1 MADGLSA
8 AVRAN
13 LIALQRQASDM
24 GRGQK
29 QLATGKKV
37 DTPSDGPAVSFTA
50 SALQARAAA
59 LNSVL
64 DGIGGGKKVIE
75 AANAGIEGIQSLIK
89 SARSLA
95 RQALNSASTLAEVTG
110 TTTGLTGATAI
121 AMDNG
126 DTITV
131 SDGATTAT
139 YTHAGG
145 QTVQDF
151 IDQVNDT
158 ANLEVEARLTSDGR
172 IELKAT
178 SINRVI
184 IAGSA
189 SASEMSAMG
198 LAAGTTTSSAN
209 SLRQSLAQQ
218 FDSVRTQIDELA
230 SGAGYNGQNLLA
242 GSSVSITLIGGAAAT
257 VHGAQVTAS
266 NLGIVSASTAGGNF
280 QFDGDIEDFIA
291 DLHVASAQLQQM
303 SSTYNAELSVV
314 SVREDFTKQMANLLT
329 DGAEQLVT
337 ADMDHEGAMLLALT
351 TRRDLAATSLSLA
364 AEAEKTALR
373 LFGLHEMNPSH
384 RGGTAS
390 CD

>member
-1 MADGLSA
+1 MGDGLSA

-13 LIALQRQASDM
+13 LIALQRSASDM
-24 GRGQK
+24 GRGQN

-37 DTPSDGPAVSFTA
+37 DTPSDGPAVYFTA

-89 SARSLA
+89 NARSLA
-95 RQALNSASTLAEVTG
+95 SQALNAASTLAEVTG
-110 TTTGLTGATAI
+110 TANGLTGATAI

-131 SDGATTAT
+131 SDGTTTAT
-139 YTHAGG
+139 YTHSGG
-145 QTVQDF
+145 QDVEDF
-151 IDQVNDT
+151 IDQVNNT

-178 SINRVI
+178 SVNSVT

-189 SASEMSAMG
+189 SASELSAVG

-209 SLRQSLAQQ
+209 SLRLSLAQQ
-218 FDSVRTQIDELA
+218 FDSVRTQINELA
-230 SGAGYNGQNLLA
+230 TEAGYNGQNLLA
-242 GSSVSITLIGGAAAT
+242 GSTVSITLIGGATAT
-257 VHGAQVTAS
+257 VHGTQVTAS
-266 NLGIVSASTAGGNF
+266 NLGIVRASTAGGNF

-291 DLHVASAQLQQM
+291 DLDVASAQLQQM
-303 SSTYNAELSVV
+303 ASTYSAELSVV

-329 DGAEQLVT
+329 DGAEHLVA
-337 ADMDHEGAMLLALT
+337 ADMDHEGAVLLALT
-351 TRRDLAATSLSLA
+351 TRRDLAATTLSLA
-364 AEAEKTALR
+364 AEAKTALR
-373 LFGLHEMNPSH
+373 LFGSHEMNSPL
-384 RGGTAS
+384 R
-390 CD
+390 